1 MYVYLKYQHMKSWIT
16 MFLLNSDKTNIPFG
30 CKCWDLPL
38 SQILKKKCIMVC
50 LNFTMFYYLNQIF
63 KKLSLCI
70 WTNIDHICNIPIMTI
85 QIIMLLST
93 YMYKCYKAFLY
104 KKYHTHIVPSGDFSI
119 STVQKLRI
127 RVMFIPATRPPEI
140 SRILY
145 S

>member
-1 MYVYLKYQHMKSWIT
+1 MYVYLKYWHMTSWIT
-16 MFLLNSDKTNIPFG
+16 IYLLNLDKTNIPFG
-30 CKCWDLPL
+30 RRCWDLPL
-38 SQILKKKCIMVC
+38 SQILKKKCIMVN
-50 LNFTMFYYLNQIF
+50 LNFTIF
-63 KKLSLCI
+63 CNFNEISKKLSLCI
-70 WTNIDHICNIPIMTI
+70 WTNMDSNCNIPIM
-85 QIIMLLST
+85 IILICFYQHICT
-93 YMYKCYKAFLY
+93 NVIRHFHT